1 MGIFSFLSSPRWD
14 SNLAELPLCRVCQK
28 KRRFFFNWRNKTWYI
43 VYFPD
48 TSKKNENVVLKK
60 ELKFGYVVQIH
71 RSALSSDCG
80 FSPAHVKK
88 TSSWEVKE
96 GKTGHFGYIDIRK
109 WYIDAHND
117 TSIVTMIHRLKN
129 NFLWQKKASGIC
141 PDGLTPHLE
150 QLLGEVW
157 SKNLKVRSEFWETQV
172 SQKKSRY
179 RTLGK
184 TLGKFCQ
191 DKKVFVIESQNRSK
205 TTLLTK
211 SYKLHQLVCCLH
223 L

>member
-1 MGIFSFLSSPRWD
+1 MTVDFVL
-14 SNLAELPLCRVCQK
+14 LTVKTVELEGK
-28 KRRFFFNWRNKTWYI
+28 KGSVW
-43 VYFPD
+43 
-48 TSKKNENVVLKK
+48 
-60 ELKFGYVVQIH
+60 IH
-71 RSALSSDCG
+71 R
-80 FSPAHVKK
+80 FSEMIHRFQ
-88 TSSWEVKE
+88 
-96 GKTGHFGYIDIRK
+96 FGYIDFSL
-109 WYIDAHND
+109 D
-117 TSIVTMIHRLKN
+117 TSISVWIHRWQTPCNGWKSDRH
-129 NFLWQKKASGIC
+129 NFLWQKEASGIC
-141 PDGLTPHLE
+141 PDGLTPHLG

-179 RTLGK
+179 KTLGK

-191 DKKVFVIESQNRSK
+191 DKKGFVIESQNRSK